1 MLSETQLRQIMPN
14 LAAAKATSFLPHLND
29 AMARWEIN
37 TLARTAAFVAQ
48 LAHESGEFR
57 WMEELWGPT
66 DAQKR
71 YEPPA
76 ELAGKLGNTEAGDGK
91 RFKGRGPIQ
100 VTGRSNY
107 QRFGTLLG
115 IDLIGMPEQAATP
128 AVGFQIAGAFWKS
141 NGLNELAD
149 AGDFLK
155 ITKRINGGTNGLEDR
170 RKYHA
175 QALAVLEGGFEP
187 GPAPAAARGRRAAP
201 AALEPLDRGHEVI
214 RARAAAKSPAAA
226 KKTRVRPS

>member
-1 MLSETQLRQIMPN
+1 MLSDTQLRQIMPH
-14 LAAAKATSFLPHLND
+14 LAAAKAASFLPHLND
-29 AMARWEIN
+29 AMARWEVN

-66 DAQKR
+66 AAQQR

-76 ELAGKLGNTEAGDGK
+76 DLAARLGNTEPGDGK
-91 RFKGRGPIQ
+91 RYKGRGPIQ

-107 QRFGTLLG
+107 QRFGKLLG
-115 IDLIGMPEQAATP
+115 IDLVGQPELAATP

-149 AGDFLK
+149 VGDFLK

-175 QALAVLEGGFEP
+175 QALAVLDAGFEP
-187 GPAPAAARGRRAAP
+187 GPAPAATRGRRAAT
-201 AALEPLDRGHEVI
+201 AEALEPLTRGHDAI
-214 RARAAAKSPAAA
+214 RARARPATKS
-226 KKTRVRPS
+226 VRPS

>member
-187 GPAPAAARGRRAAP
+187 GPAPAATRGRRAAP

>member
-1 MLSETQLRQIMPN
+1 MLSDTQLRQIMPH
-14 LAAAKATSFLPHLND
+14 LAAAKAASFLPHLND
-29 AMARWEIN
+29 AMARWEVN

-66 DAQKR
+66 AAQQR

-76 ELAGKLGNTEAGDGK
+76 DLAARLGNTEPGDGK
-91 RFKGRGPIQ
+91 RYRGRGPIQ

-107 QRFGTLLG
+107 QRFGKLLG
-115 IDLIGMPEQAATP
+115 IDLVGQPELAATP

-175 QALAVLEGGFEP
+175 QALAVLEVGFEP
-187 GPAPAAARGRRAAP
+187 GPAPAPTRGGRASRATV
-201 AALEPLDRGHEVI
+201 LEPLARGHEAI
-214 RARAAAKSPAAA
+214 RARPRRAP
-226 KKTRVRPS
+226 

>member
-1 MLSETQLRQIMPN
+1 MLSDAQLRQIMPH
-14 LAAAKATSFLPHLND
+14 LAAAKAASFLPHLND
-29 AMARWEIN
+29 AMARWEVN

-66 DAQKR
+66 AAQQR

-76 ELAGKLGNTEAGDGK
+76 DLAARLGNTEPGDGK
-91 RFKGRGPIQ
+91 RYKGRGPIQ

-107 QRFGTLLG
+107 QRFGKLLG
-115 IDLIGMPEQAATP
+115 IDLVGQPELAATP

-175 QALAVLEGGFEP
+175 QALAVLEGSFDP
-187 GPAPAAARGRRAAP
+187 GPAPAVTRGRRTAP
-201 AALEPLDRGHEVI
+201 AAPLEPLTRGHEAI
-214 RARAAAKSPAAA
+214 RARAAA